1 MRCIR
6 CPTAYHCGDGCVAAG
21 SMQLSSTTIV
31 CSKHFKP
38 IKSMK
43 HHSHVSVSWC
53 FICSTGGNL
62 ICCDNCPAAFHPKC
76 MNYDTIPEGSW
87 YCKDCKTGRRP
98 KYGDIIWVKIGNYRW
113 WPGEVC
119 NPKNVPH
126 NIQDKDHQVGEFP
139 VLFFG
144 SHDYYWMHQGR
155 VFLFQ
160 EGDKGSKDK
169 TTKGIAQVFKAA
181 LQEASENFRAQQA
194 LRELKEAK
202 EQENNSK
209 KPTGFKSIKSN
220 KPVGKVQ
227 MPVFDISSCPSCD
240 CKASMDHPCRSD
252 TECFNRLVMVECHPQ
267 VCPAGNKCENQR
279 FQKRL
284 YAPAAPKK
292 TKGRGWGLYSS
303 ADIKKGDFVNEYV
316 GELVDEEECRRRIE
330 EAHVNNITDF
340 YFLTIDKD
348 RIIDAGPKGNM
359 SRFMNH
365 SCQPNCETQKWTVNG
380 DTRVG
385 LFALEDIPAGSELN
399 FNYNLESLGNEK
411 KECRC
416 GASNCS
422 GFIGVRPKTAAA
434 EAQEEKAKKAKERK
448 KRRRKKQ
455 GQDTR
460 QFHEDECFRCGV
472 GGELIMCDRK
482 TCPKSYHL
490 RCLKLQK
497 KPYGKWDCPWHHC
510 DECGKASLTFCA
522 ECPNSYCK
530 VHQKEKFESIVDKLF
545 CKEHNLVQIRKEEEG
560 KQIEAEAKAA
570 SDKPKRKRKQ
580 TVKAREEV
588 EEASSKKQRRTSPVK
603 RGGGKGK
610 DTGKGRKRKRDQS
623 VEKQGKKKV
632 KEEEKAN
639 MPETGEAEAMPNG
652 AIDCKNHL
660 DVEKEEKENR
670 LDEVKEEKEENHL
683 DEEKEMDGDSDRE
696 LVIVEEETDSP
707 KKRKKREDEENKGG
721 GELKAKKG
729 GKGSPKHKK
738 KKKKEKK
745 EGKKHKKHSKKGVK

>member
-1 MRCIR
+1 
-6 CPTAYHCGDGCVAAG
+6 
-21 SMQLSSTTIV
+21 MQLSSTTIV

-76 MNYDTIPEGSW
+76 MNYDSIPEGSW
-87 YCKDCKTGRRP
+87 YCKDCKSGRRP

-119 NPKNVPH
+119 NPKCVPH

-169 TTKGIAQVFKAA
+169 ATKGIAQVFQAA
-181 LQEASENFRAQQA
+181 LKEASENFKARQA

-209 KPTGFKSIKSN
+209 KPTGFKFIKSN
-220 KPVGKVQ
+220 KPVGNVQ
-227 MPVFDISSCPSCD
+227 MPVFDISSCPACD
-240 CKASMDHPCRSD
+240 CKVTMEHPCRSD

-267 VCPAGNKCENQR
+267 VCPAGEKCENQR

-284 YAPAAPKK
+284 YAPAVPKR
-292 TKGRGWGLYSS
+292 TKGRGWGLFST

-316 GELVDEEECRRRIE
+316 GELVDEDECRRRIE

-385 LFALEDIPAGSELN
+385 LFAINDIPAGSELN

-411 KECRC
+411 KECHC
-416 GASNCS
+416 GAPNCS

-455 GQDTR
+455 GPDQK
-460 QFHEDECFRCGV
+460 QLHEDDCFRCGI

-490 RCLKLQK
+490 KCLKLQK

-510 DECGKASLTFCA
+510 DECGKASVTFCS

-530 VHQKEKFESIVDKLF
+530 VHEKDKFETIVDKLY
-545 CKEHNLVQIRKEEEG
+545 CKEHNLVQIRKDEES
-560 KQIEAEAKAA
+560 KQIEAEAKMIQEATAA
-570 SDKPKRKRKQ
+570 ADVRENGSEEKPQEAAAGEMEKPKRKRKQ
-580 TVKAREEV
+580 TVKAREDPK
-588 EEASSKKQRRTSPVK
+588 EEPTEKRRRVSPSK
-603 RGGGKGK
+603 RGGKRKQDGKGK
-610 DTGKGRKRKRDQS
+610 KRKRDLS
-623 VEKQGKKKV
+623 QGKTKRKKV
-632 KEEEKAN
+632 
-639 MPETGEAEAMPNG
+639 
-652 AIDCKNHL
+652 
-660 DVEKEEKENR
+660 
-670 LDEVKEEKEENHL
+670 VKEEKPNISSEMKETIPNGDITERDNPGSLEVEE
-683 DEEKEMDGDSDRE
+683 DASDGE
-696 LVIVEEETDSP
+696 LVIVEDTEVS
-707 KKRKKREDEENKGG
+707 KRKK
-721 GELKAKKG
+721 GEKKSGDIKAKRKS
-729 GKGSPKHKK
+729 GSPKHKK
-738 KKKKEKK
+738 KKKGKK
-745 EGKKHKKHSKKGVK
+745 EGKKHKKHSKKKT